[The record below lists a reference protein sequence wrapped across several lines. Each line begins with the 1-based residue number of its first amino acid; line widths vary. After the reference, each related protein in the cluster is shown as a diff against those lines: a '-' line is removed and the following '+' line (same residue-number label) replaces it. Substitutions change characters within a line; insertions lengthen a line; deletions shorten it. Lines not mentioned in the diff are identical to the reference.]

1 MSTASSPPGDPGSPV
16 PPATPPTPGLPGVPG
31 LPPDAP
37 HVAVRVAVTTGTRT
51 VRSDLVLLGSRGALR
66 TPVAAAAGGPTER
79 PGAPGPRTTTFPTAA
94 LWPTVRG
101 LLPDLPHVVA
111 DPAISRPE
119 DRTEP
124 PADLAATA
132 LHVVTTSVGAHAPAA
147 PGATPPPDSLAVR
160 TWLVTATGLYGVTEG
175 PLGTTIVTGERAGA
189 LAATLQWDVAGAL
202 DHLVRLLEQRPG
214 AA

>member
-1 MSTASSPPGDPGSPV
+1 MSTSSPPGDPGA
-16 PPATPPTPGLPGVPG
+16 PAVPGVPG

-37 HVAVRVAVTTGTRT
+37 HVALRVAVTTGTTT

-66 TPVAAAAGGPTER
+66 TPVAPTAAAGAPA
-79 PGAPGPRTTTFPTAA
+79 GAPGPRTTTFPTAA
-94 LWPTVRG
+94 LWPTVRN
-101 LLPDLPHVVA
+101 LLPDLAHVVA

-124 PADLAATA
+124 PADLATTA
-132 LHVVTTSVGAHAPAA
+132 LHVVTTSVGAHVPTAPAVPGP

-160 TWLVTATGLYGVTEG
+160 TWLVTATGLYGVGEG